1 MAKKCLYCGQP
12 LREDDARFCNGCGRS
27 QNPFPARSA
36 SAPAPIRVKLPPKE
50 FSRFGSSVS
59 QEEDSLPVWPPE
71 GARVP
76 QRTPSTG
83 QPSRSPQRTPPAGR
97 SSRLAKRPVRLT
109 PQELAVQVEQP
120 EKEDAPAPAS
130 PPDTSS
136 PQAGPAETTPV
147 EEISTMV
154 LPGWREELERLRK
167 MRSAALPEKET
178 QEPDAP
184 AQSKVD
190 VPQQPQGAL
199 LSSQE
204 TASSRGS
211 IEQGELPAP
220 GQSSR
225 PPEDTAGPTEPLQ
238 RELRVKI
245 WEQEPTVHSPQIH
258 IHAEKPEPGPDPAVE
273 HVPFADLLPGPD
285 EDEQIE
291 QLADIATIHWQTMPD
306 PAPAQEEDQDLTKL
320 EEESE
325 QAEEAGSKALEEPR
339 TDEQTRGVEDL
350 PTVPLAVPRPEKR
363 KPQVTIERASTPA
376 PKNWGGAKKEE
387 IEDLPTRPVE
397 AALGPARPLSPLPPA
412 PRQTSQAQGAG
423 RPESRLGPA
432 SNVPNQPLQPGPHSP
447 AFAGQPVNA
456 ALSAQHVGAP
466 PAPSGRSA
474 NPPSQPGPPF
484 NPPSMPSPP
493 RNPASLPGNTMS
505 RPAGQGVQSPEVA
518 EPFARRPS
526 PFASMTP
533 LPTTP
538 RPDLAA
544 VDAALAQS
552 NQPGKHVSRRMV
564 FVLILLLVAGGA
576 GGFVLYYQLSSA
588 PSITRPM
595 QAYQNSAFGISL
607 SYPQHWSVHVD
618 QAHNTLSFADS
629 TSTGQIT
636 LSMASATGQLSQY
649 LTRETS
655 QLGITGPKAMPAAT
669 FAGSSWQQEQG
680 TVTQGGATYTITLYV
695 TQHNNH
701 FYALAFLA
709 PSPAYAQ
716 MDQDDFA
723 PLRASFSFQ

>member
-211 IEQGELPAP
+211 
-220 GQSSR
+220 
-225 PPEDTAGPTEPLQ
+225 
-238 RELRVKI
+238 
-245 WEQEPTVHSPQIH
+245 
-258 IHAEKPEPGPDPAVE
+258 
-273 HVPFADLLPGPD
+273 
-285 EDEQIE
+285 
-291 QLADIATIHWQTMPD
+291 
-306 PAPAQEEDQDLTKL
+306 
-320 EEESE
+320 
-325 QAEEAGSKALEEPR
+325 
-339 TDEQTRGVEDL
+339 
-350 PTVPLAVPRPEKR
+350 
-363 KPQVTIERASTPA
+363 
-376 PKNWGGAKKEE
+376 
-387 IEDLPTRPVE
+387 
-397 AALGPARPLSPLPPA
+397 
-412 PRQTSQAQGAG
+412 
-423 RPESRLGPA
+423 
-432 SNVPNQPLQPGPHSP
+432 
-447 AFAGQPVNA
+447 
-456 ALSAQHVGAP
+456 
-466 PAPSGRSA
+466 
-474 NPPSQPGPPF
+474 
-484 NPPSMPSPP
+484 
-493 RNPASLPGNTMS
+493 
-505 RPAGQGVQSPEVA
+505 
-518 EPFARRPS
+518 
-526 PFASMTP
+526 
-533 LPTTP
+533 
-538 RPDLAA
+538 
-544 VDAALAQS
+544 
-552 NQPGKHVSRRMV
+552 
-564 FVLILLLVAGGA
+564 
-576 GGFVLYYQLSSA
+576 
-588 PSITRPM
+588 
-595 QAYQNSAFGISL
+595 
-607 SYPQHWSVHVD
+607 
-618 QAHNTLSFADS
+618 
-629 TSTGQIT
+629 
-636 LSMASATGQLSQY
+636 
-649 LTRETS
+649 
-655 QLGITGPKAMPAAT
+655 
-669 FAGSSWQQEQG
+669 
-680 TVTQGGATYTITLYV
+680 
-695 TQHNNH
+695 
-701 FYALAFLA
+701 
-709 PSPAYAQ
+709 
-716 MDQDDFA
+716 
-723 PLRASFSFQ
+723 

>member
-1 MAKKCLYCGQP
+1 VAKKCLYCGQP

-211 IEQGELPAP
+211 TEQEELPAP

-225 PPEDTAGPTEPLQ
+225 PPEDTAGPAEPLQ

-258 IHAEKPEPGPDPAVE
+258 IHAEKPEPGPAPAVE

-306 PAPAQEEDQDLTKL
+306 PVPAQEEDQDLTEL

-325 QAEEAGSKALEEPR
+325 QAEEVGSKALEEPR
-339 TDEQTRGVEDL
+339 RDEQTRGVEDL
-350 PTVPLAVPRPEKR
+350 PTVPLAVPKPEKR

-376 PKNWGGAKKEE
+376 PKNWGSAKKEE

-397 AALGPARPLSPLPPA
+397 AAPGPARPLSPLPST
-412 PRQTSQAQGAG
+412 PRQISQAQGAG

-432 SNVPNQPLQPGPHSP
+432 SNVPN
-447 AFAGQPVNA
+447 A
-456 ALSAQHVGAP
+456 
-466 PAPSGRSA
+466 
-474 NPPSQPGPPF
+474 PSQPGPPF
-484 NPPSMPSPP
+484 NFPSMPSPP
-493 RNPASLPGNTMS
+493 RDPASWPGNTMS
-505 RPAGQGVQSPEVA
+505 RPAGQGVQSPAVA
-518 EPFARRPS
+518 ESFARRPS

-552 NQPGKHVSRRMV
+552 NRPGKHVSRRMV

-607 SYPQHWSVHVD
+607 SYPQHWSVRVD